1 VKTGFYE
8 LIQGIHKRGSD
19 KSLLAHGELICS
31 LNTTALLATSPSD
44 YRATTNFLEAD
55 SGSCSFWGWDAEVG
69 HPPVCVMLPLRCS
82 PCSRPASLAG

>member
-1 VKTGFYE
+1 MKTGFYE

-55 SGSCSFWGWDAEVG
+55 FWLVFILGLGRRGWSSAC
-69 HPPVCVMLPLRCS
+69 VCHV
-82 PCSRPASLAG
+82 AITV